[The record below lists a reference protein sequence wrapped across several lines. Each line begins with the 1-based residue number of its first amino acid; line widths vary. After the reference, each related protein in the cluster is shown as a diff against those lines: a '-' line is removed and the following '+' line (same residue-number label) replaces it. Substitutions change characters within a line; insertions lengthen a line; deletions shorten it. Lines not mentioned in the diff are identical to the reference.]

1 MRRNGASN
9 FARTALLALCA
20 IGLSFSVSPRAS
32 ADPLAESIHSE
43 ITRLFELH
51 RQAVVRVRASDALGV
66 RLGSGFFVDPSGT
79 VYTHSGIVMNADD
92 VSVNFQGHTLPARI
106 IASDPRTGIALLK
119 TECISPFIPVGNS
132 DHVGNATPV
141 IAIGFP
147 REFEASPTLGL
158 IASRDFHQNGKQFST
173 SHLRLNMAV
182 EPGYGGAPV
191 VDFHGNVIGIVAARI
206 GQGGSCY
213 ILPIG
218 AAEKI
223 RRDIARFGELR
234 PGWIGVEV
242 EDASDAVDGSTAR
255 VVTMMPDTP
264 AAKFGLLQGDILL
277 GVNGRKV
284 CSIQDLVDAAYYLTA
299 GEEAKIQI
307 AREGKQMD
315 IPVMPVLHPSAA
327 VKEMRADSGMPH
339 PN

>member
-9 FARTALLALCA
+9 FARTALALCA
-20 IGLSFSVSPRAS
+20 IGLSISLSPRAS

-51 RQAVVRVRASDALGV
+51 RNAVVRVRASDALGV

-79 VYTHSGIVMNADD
+79 VYTHSGIVMKADD
-92 VSVNFQGHTLPARI
+92 ISVNFQGRTLPARI

-147 REFEASPTLGL
+147 REFEA
-158 IASRDFHQNGKQFST
+158 
-173 SHLRLNMAV
+173 
-182 EPGYGGAPV
+182 GYGGAPV
-191 VDFHGNVIGIVAARI
+191 VDFNGKVIGIVAARI

-264 AAKFGLLQGDILL
+264 AAKFGLHKGDILL

-307 AREGKQMD
+307 TREGRQMD

-327 VKEMRADSGMPH
+327 VTEMRADSGMPH

>member
-1 MRRNGASN
+1 MPRDTASN
-9 FARTALLALCA
+9 PLRSALALCA
-20 IGLSFSVSPRAS
+20 IGLALALPRQAA

-43 ITRLFELH
+43 IARLFELH
-51 RQAVVRVRASDALGV
+51 RQAVVRVRASDNLGV

-79 VYTHSGIVMNADD
+79 IYTHSGIVRKADD
-92 VSVNFQGHTLPARI
+92 VSVNFQGRTLPARL

-119 TECISPFIPVGNS
+119 TDCLSPFIPVGDS
-132 DHVGNATPV
+132 DHVAAATPV

-147 REFEASPTLGL
+147 GEFEASPTLGL

-191 VDFHGNVIGIVAARI
+191 VDFQGRVIGIVAARI
-206 GQGGSCY
+206 GHGGSCY

-242 EDASDAVDGSTAR
+242 EDAPSATRGSTAR

-264 AAKFGLLQGDILL
+264 AAKFGIREGDILL

-284 CSIQDLVDAAYYLTA
+284 CSIQDLVDAAYHLTA
-299 GEEAKIQI
+299 GEEANIQI
-307 AREGKQMD
+307 ARNGENMD
-315 IPVMPVLHPSAA
+315 VPVMPVMHPSASPI
-327 VKEMRADSGMPH
+327 EMRADSGMPR
-339 PN
+339 PQ